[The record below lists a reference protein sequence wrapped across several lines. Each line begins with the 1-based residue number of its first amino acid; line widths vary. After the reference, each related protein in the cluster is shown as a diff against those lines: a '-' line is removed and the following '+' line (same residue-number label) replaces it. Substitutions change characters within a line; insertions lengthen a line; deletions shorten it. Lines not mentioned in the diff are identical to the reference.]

1 MLSWAALIKVFFL
14 IWGDNSHTGL
24 LRKIIHAHFGKLNE
38 EQEQT
43 SYNPTNYI
51 CTLMHVVFIDFVV
64 VFFY

>member
-1 MLSWAALIKVFFL
+1 MLILE
-14 IWGDNSHTGL
+14 
-24 LRKIIHAHFGKLNE
+24 KLNE

-64 VFFY
+64 VFFTEMTLVTTEVCIYVL